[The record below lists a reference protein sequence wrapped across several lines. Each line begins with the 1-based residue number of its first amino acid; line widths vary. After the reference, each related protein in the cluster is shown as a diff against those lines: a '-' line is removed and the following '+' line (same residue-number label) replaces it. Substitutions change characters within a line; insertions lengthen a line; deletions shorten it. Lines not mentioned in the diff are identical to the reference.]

1 MHVAGNRKGR
11 KKSMNFELNLVPFI
25 DVLSTCICFLLV
37 TAVFINLGSFSTS
50 QAIGSEKSKQEEKK
64 GSVTV
69 SLGHKREIR
78 FEVKD
83 VKGLRGSQA
92 LTTIGG
98 ENGTVNFK
106 RTQEWINSFAGQ
118 YADESGAECIGCPST
133 SVSGPG
139 ATLDGCVCEGVG
151 EHRYIA
157 ADATASDL
165 QCVTCPQRTASRSP
179 PPSS

>member
-1 MHVAGNRKGR
+1 MHVAGSKKGR

-37 TAVFINLGSFSTS
+37 TAVFINLGSFHTS

-69 SLGHKREIR
+69 SLGSKGDIR

-92 LTTIGG
+92 LTTISG
-98 ENGTVNFK
+98 ENGMVNFK
-106 RTQEWINSFAGQ
+106 RTQEWINAFAGQ
-118 YADESGAECIGCPST
+118 NADVKTVLLMPN
-133 SVSGPG
+133 
-139 ATLDGCVCEGVG
+139 
-151 EHRYIA
+151 
-157 ADATASDL
+157 
-165 QCVTCPQRTASRSP
+165 
-179 PPSS
+179 PSSKYDDLIQLMAQFKKSSMDQIGIAPL